1 MRISLNTSN
10 PRWFDRVWA
19 ALIFFTR
26 LPFWRIYQPPQC
38 AYETVVEH
46 WPLMG
51 WLTGGVMALT
61 FLVSSFWVSA
71 SVSVALAMVA
81 RLLLTGALH
90 EDGLADF
97 FDGFGGGGN
106 DRERILA
113 IMKDSRIGTFGVLGL
128 IIYELLFFLLLR
140 DFAVSHYYLVT
151 ALFIVAADCYAKLIA
166 AQVIQV
172 LPYARTASTAKNR
185 VEYRQFSLGAAIS
198 IFVQGIIPMA
208 IYLYLTAFANWEWI
222 MFTPGVVMF
231 FLYLMMNRKLRGYTG
246 DCCGALFLLCELSVY
261 LFA

>member
-71 SVSVALAMVA
+71 SVSVVLAMVA

-97 FDGFGGGGN
+97 FVFFGGGGN

-151 ALFIVAADCYAKLIA
+151 ALFIGDKYLRTGYYPDGYLSLSFCICKLGMDH
-166 AQVIQV
+166 V
-172 LPYARTASTAKNR
+172 
-185 VEYRQFSLGAAIS
+185 
-198 IFVQGIIPMA
+198 
-208 IYLYLTAFANWEWI
+208 
-222 MFTPGVVMF
+222 
-231 FLYLMMNRKLRGYTG
+231 YTW
-246 DCCGALFLLCELSVY
+246 CCDVLSVFDDESQTGRLY
-261 LFA
+261 G